1 MILPGAPGRALV
13 ACVAALA
20 LCGCPEDDGTRRGA
34 GDGELTP
41 GQVIGAARAI
51 NVGEIDQASAVQ
63 GRLTDSDL
71 STFVDRIIL
80 DHRAALQSL
89 EQVSTQMAIVGEES
103 ELTRELQE
111 SAQDTLDDL
120 ATKQGDELQSDFL
133 AAQLDA
139 HQRALE
145 TIDDQLMPS
154 TADPTLQQ
162 YLAELR
168 GLISAHLEMARA
180 YEERRREAGAT
191 GETTSPQ
198 GVPPQGEPAPPR

>member
-1 MILPGAPGRALV
+1 MGLHGAPARALV
-13 ACVAALA
+13 ACVAVLA
-20 LCGCPEDDGTRRGA
+20 LGGCPEEGARRGA

-51 NVGEIDQASAVQ
+51 SVGELDQATAVQ
-63 GRLTDSDL
+63 GRITDSDL
-71 STFVDRIIL
+71 STFVDRLVL

-111 SAQDTLDDL
+111 DAQGTLEDL
-120 ATKQGDELQSDFL
+120 ATKQGDELKNDFL
-133 AAQLDA
+133 AARLRA

-145 TIDDQLMPS
+145 MIDDQLMPS
-154 TADPTLQQ
+154 TTDPALQQ

-168 GLISAHLEMARA
+168 GLLSAHLEMARA
-180 YEERRREAGAT
+180 YEARRRAAGAT
-191 GETTSPQ
+191 GETTPPQ